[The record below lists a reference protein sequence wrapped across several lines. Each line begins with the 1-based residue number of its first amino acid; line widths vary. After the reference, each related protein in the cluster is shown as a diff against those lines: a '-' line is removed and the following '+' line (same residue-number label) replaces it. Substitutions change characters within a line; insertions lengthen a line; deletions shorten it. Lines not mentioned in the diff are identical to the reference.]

1 VCFFWVFFFFFFNF
15 FFIFYFFISG
25 FSSVSSENTVTI
37 GGVECAVTGA
47 MTTSVTC
54 NIGNG
59 PMGQYNIIVLVE
71 GKGQASGSQKEF
83 KSKIL

>member
-1 VCFFWVFFFFFFNF
+1 
-15 FFIFYFFISG
+15 
-25 FSSVSSENTVTI
+25 
-37 GGVECAVTGA
+37 

-71 GKGQASGSQKEF
+71 GKGQASGSLQFEYTADITGINPT
-83 KSKIL
+83 SGSTGGM